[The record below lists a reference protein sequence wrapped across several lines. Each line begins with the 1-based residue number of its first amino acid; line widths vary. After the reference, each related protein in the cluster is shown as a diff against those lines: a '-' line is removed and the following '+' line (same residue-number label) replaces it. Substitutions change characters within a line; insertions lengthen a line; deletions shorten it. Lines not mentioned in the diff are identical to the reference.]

1 MKVPSK
7 RTALS
12 YFSSPI
18 RDGYAVVLFILLVLV
33 VLVFVIGR
41 LGALLPRQR
50 DHRRRH
56 GELRLGLG
64 FLERLDVHVNLRRG
78 FVAELFESEV
88 DAVLSKVGQTVELL
102 GG

>member
-18 RDGYAVVLFILLVLV
+18 RVGYAVVLFVLLVLV

-50 DHRRRH
+50 DRRRRH

-64 FLERLDVHVNLRRG
+64 FLERLDVHVNFGRG
-78 FVAELFESEV
+78 LVTEF
-88 DAVLSKVGQTVELL
+88 VELRMDKVL
-102 GG
+102 RVLRQLVE